1 MLRTFEAIIEPD
13 GRVRLLEPISV
24 PSATR
29 ALVTILDVPA
39 GASVFSDWHREEED
53 TAWQHLQETPMTG
66 ADLVAQWERDG
77 VIGSRPDIGD
87 SAAHARRLRA
97 AAEHRRQ
104 P

>member
-1 MLRTFEAIIEPD
+1 MLRTVEAILEPD

-39 GASVFSDWHREEED
+39 GASAFADWHGEEED
-53 TAWQHLQETPMTG
+53 TAWQHLQETPKTG

-87 SAAHARRLRA
+87 SAAHARRLRE
-97 AAEHRRQ
+97 AAEHPEQ